1 VARTPATFY
10 STYRIVALVGFT
22 VVVLILEAT
31 VATSPLTWGIEF
43 IVVFLVVGTPVVLRI
58 QYRVKRPVREDGS
71 EFPRPTG
78 GDGVTETEIAEDR
91 STGEWANS
99 NVDETADHP

>member
-1 VARTPATFY
+1 MG
-10 STYRIVALVGFT
+10 LVGFT
-22 VVVLILEAT
+22 VVVLILGAT
-31 VATSPLTWGIEF
+31 VAPSPLTWGIEF
-43 IVVFLVVGTPVVLRI
+43 IVVFFVVGIPVVLRI
-58 QYRVKRPVREDGS
+58 QYRVKRRVREDGS

-78 GDGVTETEIAEDR
+78 GNGVTETEIAEYR